1 MKLLNLVN
9 YSLINSLQEG
19 GGGDGVLASCDS
31 RLLWSVGN
39 PSAVKGL

>member
-9 YSLINSLQEG
+9 YSLINSLQE